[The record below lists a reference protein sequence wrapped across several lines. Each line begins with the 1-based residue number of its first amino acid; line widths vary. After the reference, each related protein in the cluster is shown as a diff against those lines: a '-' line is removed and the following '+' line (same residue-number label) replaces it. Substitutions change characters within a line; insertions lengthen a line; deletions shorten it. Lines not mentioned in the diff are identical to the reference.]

1 MDKRYPIGKPQF
13 DLNPSAEVLN
23 SMVQSIKD
31 FPSQLKAQLA
41 KMTPEQ
47 LATPY
52 REGGWTGHQVV
63 HHLADS
69 HINAYVRV
77 KFVLTSENVPIAQ
90 GYDEALWAE
99 TPDVPALPI
108 NVSVS
113 ILEGLHPRLAEAF
126 RSLDEA
132 GWKKAYF
139 HSGYKTNWELW
150 KVVQLY
156 AWHGQHHL
164 AHLKLID

>member
-13 DLNPSAEVLN
+13 DLSPSVDFLN
-23 SMVQSIKD
+23 KMVQSIAD
-31 FPSQLKAQLA
+31 FPNQLKEQLA
-41 KMTPEQ
+41 KMNADQ

-77 KFVLTSENVPIAQ
+77 KFVLTSENVPVAQ
-90 GYDEALWAE
+90 GYDEALWAK
-99 TPDVPALPI
+99 TPDVAALPVG
-108 NVSVS
+108 VSVA
-113 ILEGLHPRLAEAF
+113 ILEGLHARFAEAF
-126 RSLDEA
+126 KGLDEA
-132 GWKKAYF
+132 GWKKSYF
-139 HSGYKTNWELW
+139 HSGYKTNWELQ

-164 AHLKLID
+164 AHLKLIE